1 MLILK
6 IVIVIVGWLIGFIV
20 DKKRRQTFLAIA
32 MIITIAVL
40 FVDNSQI
47 KNLANTVK
55 SLFDSYTPIEKTAL
69 ERYPNLPKEKA
80 IIKYLEDIN
89 KIGLDNKQL
98 RDEQAKNI
106 QKIESLEKEDSKNKR
121 QLSDIKMKTSEQQ
134 SKMDIVKEFN

>member
-134 SKMDIVKEFN
+134 SKMDIVKEFT